1 MNATELRG
9 LDLHG
14 KCATVSH
21 LFTHVCVT
29 GGFTNNEIQYADLI
43 STTAELLISGGALL
57 TKPEDVYIKQEILL
71 IFL

>member
-1 MNATELRG
+1 MNASELRG
-9 LDLHG
+9 FDLHG

-43 STTAELLISGGALL
+43 STTTELLVSRGDVLV
-57 TKPEDVYIKQEILL
+57 KPWRVYLK
-71 IFL
+71 